1 MSFVGIDAVTYGVRN
16 METARRFFSDWG
28 LRRVSSSRTRT
39 VFETREKCRIILRPP
54 GAKGLPRAI
63 QRGNTVR
70 EMVWG
75 LSSRRAVDAIAKE
88 LAKDREVSVDR
99 DGTVRS
105 TDPMGLAIAFQR
117 TRRKR
122 VKALP
127 TPLNA
132 PGAVARV
139 DRLSTFYHKADP
151 IRIGHAVFMV
161 PDLEATVAFYTGRL
175 GFHISDNYVGRGV
188 FMRCAKEANHHNLF
202 VMQSADGKAKLNHI
216 AFELRDIHEV
226 FGGGLNIARKGWK
239 TEIGPGRHPVSSA
252 YFWYFK
258 NPCGGAIEYFA
269 DEDYVTPKWKPR
281 DLPVVPENFAEW
293 ALSDG
298 LRSHAEDIKSR

>member
-1 MSFVGIDAVTYGVRN
+1 MSFVGIDAVTYGVAN

-28 LRRVSSSRTRT
+28 LRRVSSGKTRT
-39 VFETREKCRIILRPP
+39 VFETSAKCQVIVRPR
-54 GAKGLPRAI
+54 GTKGLPRAI
-63 QRGNTVR
+63 QPGNTIR
-70 EMVWG
+70 ELVWG
-75 LSSRRAVDAIAKE
+75 VSSKRDVNAIAKE
-88 LAKDREVSVDR
+88 LAKDREVTIDR
-99 DGTVRS
+99 DGTVHS
-105 TDPMGLAIAFQR
+105 TDPMGLGVAFR
-117 TRRKR
+117 VTRRKR
-122 VKALP
+122 ARATP

-139 DRLSTFYHKADP
+139 DRRSTFVDKARP

-161 PDLEATVAFYTGRL
+161 PDLKATVDFYTGRL
-175 GFHISDNYVGRGV
+175 GFHISDHYTGRGV
-188 FMRCAKEANHHNLF
+188 FMRCAAESNHHNLF
-202 VMQSADGKAKLNHI
+202 VLQSADGKPRLNHV

-281 DLPVVPENFAEW
+281 NLKVVPENFAEW

-298 LRSHAEDIKSR
+298 LRSHAEDIKSK